1 MAILTK
7 FLKLLK
13 PERNDYV
20 DVEKHLS
27 ENYDKIDTKIEELS
41 NSNDK
46 KLDKGAVSSEY
57 DTAKKIEDKI
67 KTVQS
72 TANNKVSKSGDT
84 MTGKLE
90 INNSLEAIQLKLNR
104 NNGSNAVIEISSS
117 EGTKYFGFDGTDIK
131 VGDAA
136 NLKSEGKKIWHEDNF
151 NPNLK
156 LNSGGY
162 VGTAKDLESL
172 INKKVSKTG
181 DTITGKLNISSAI
194 SNPLTI
200 ERTDQDYN
208 NININFKTTNID
220 AYFGFNNNSPMIS
233 NVANLGSGFNILI
246 NNNVELWSGFV
257 RDGSHTLT
265 LKDEIMN
272 YEYIVIYYGQTGG
285 SSGSGLYNR
294 GFKFYPTK
302 YINTTNNIGSN
313 KDREYLITVNQ
324 ESRALINEIYF
335 KTDNKTISLKCEG
348 ENGTAA
354 VTMILGINKK
364 TIN

>member
-13 PERNDYV
+13 PEKNDYI

-27 ENYDKIDTKIEELS
+27 ENYDKIDTKMEELS

-46 KLDKGAVSSEY
+46 KLNKGAVSSEY

-131 VGDAA
+131 VGDTA

-194 SNPLTI
+194 STPLTI

-208 NININFKTTNID
+208 NININFKTTNAD
-220 AYFGFNNNSPMIS
+220 AYFGFNNNSPMVS

-246 NNNVELWSGFV
+246 NNNVVLWSGSA
-257 RDGSHTLT
+257 GSGFHTLK
-265 LKDEIMN
+265 LNDEIMN
-272 YEYIVIYYGQTGG
+272 YEYIVICYGQTGG
-285 SSGSGLYNR
+285 SGGNVLYNQ
-294 GFKFYPTK
+294 GFKFYPSK
-302 YINTTNNIGSN
+302 YIQTSDNTGSN
-313 KDREYLITVNQ
+313 KDGEYLIAVNQ
-324 ESRALINEIYF
+324 ESLVTVNEIYF

-348 ENGTAA
+348 GNGTA
-354 VTMILGINKK
+354 VVSKILGLNKK
-364 TIN
+364 IIN